1 MSSYNPVPSGE
12 GTVTTYPTAGRCKLC
27 KHLST
32 KLFQV
37 SKGSRIIKVCD
48 RCLGWALRRPKS
60 AGRHY

>member
-12 GTVTTYPTAGRCKLC
+12 GTVTTYPAAGRCHLY
-27 KHLST
+27 KHLDT
-32 KLFQV
+32 ELYQV
-37 SKGSRIIKVCD
+37 SKGNHIVKVCG